1 MSFISYVN
9 DFRVTEARAML
20 TSTNDSILE
29 ISQKCGFSNLSN
41 FNRMF
46 KRKYGITPRQVRS
59 WVCRILIRIRVPRV
73 AIWLYYTWIRVE
85 GSITEDTRR
94 EARVAM
100 TEGNTA
106 SLSSMY
112 TVDDNLI
119 AVFAFDNGIA
129 TIYSFSDE
137 PKEIKF

>member
-1 MSFISYVN
+1 MQSLPRNWLMLICFA
-9 DFRVTEARAML
+9 DRAGWERL
-20 TSTNDSILE
+20 L
-29 ISQKCGFSNLSN
+29 
-41 FNRMF
+41 
-46 KRKYGITPRQVRS
+46 V
-59 WVCRILIRIRVPRV
+59 
-73 AIWLYYTWIRVE
+73 IRVE

-94 EARVAM
+94 EARVAI

-112 TVDDNLI
+112 TIDDNLI

-137 PKEIKF
+137 PKEINSN